1 MDQNLQITIPEFLT
15 VDQYMKMNQYKGDSL
30 AGKML
35 YSISAI
41 TGYELEKVKKW
52 PVSTIH
58 EIGKDLQSVA
68 SHNNEFYTVIEW
80 EDTLYGYAHIRQAS
94 LGEYID
100 LENYCKDPDNN
111 LHKIAAILYRPI
123 TENRFK
129 NLKYTIRQSIKMAKG
144 KVENPFDYYDIETY
158 DSKERKKREEL
169 FKHFPIHILLG
180 ALAFFLTNAS
190 LYLNHIVSLEK
201 NLSKMTRM
209 RLEKKIM
216 ESLLPTI
223 GDGSRLFTTFP
234 RPGFYT

>member
-1 MDQNLQITIPEFLT
+1 MEKSFELTIPEYLT
-15 VDQYMKMNQYKGDSL
+15 VQQYMTMNEYRGDSL

-35 YSISAI
+35 YSISALSGKDI
-41 TGYELEKVKKW
+41 EDVKKL

-58 EIGKDLQSVA
+58 EISKDIQSVA

-80 EDTLYGYAHIRQAS
+80 EETLYGYAHIKQSS

-100 LENYCKDPDNN
+100 LENFCKNPERH

-129 NLKYTIRQSIKMAKG
+129 NLKYTVKQSLKMAKG
-144 KVENPFDYYDIETY
+144 KVENPFDYYDIEVY
-158 DSKERKKREEL
+158 DSNKRKTREEL
-169 FKHFPIHILLG
+169 FRHFPIHILLG
-180 ALAFFLTNAS
+180 AMAFFLTNAN

-201 NLSKMTRM
+201 NFSQMTRM

-216 ESLLPTI
+216 ESLLPSI

-234 RPGFYT
+234 SPGYYQ